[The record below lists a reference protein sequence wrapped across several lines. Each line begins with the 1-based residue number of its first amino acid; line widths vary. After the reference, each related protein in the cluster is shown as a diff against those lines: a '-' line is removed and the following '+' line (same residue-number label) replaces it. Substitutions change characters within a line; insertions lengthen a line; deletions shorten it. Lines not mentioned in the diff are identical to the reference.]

1 MTDGWAF
8 LVARGRRASYRT
20 VLAPDFLVARGLH
33 VVLAESL
40 QGSGVVAGGVRMVTL
55 PDAGV
60 EQTTAHYTVQRV
72 TRADVN
78 GLGQSDALLTDEHGR
93 PLEMLYG
100 VLTRD
105 PQSKTLAEEDM
116 RAARTQAL
124 SAYGRFLANED
135 DFTVERS
142 SAWALGAS
150 RAEPAA
156 VARPTAAPGR
166 PKNESAAP
174 EHHTPAAEVRHGRER
189 LTAGRSGR
197 RVPVSYRLA
206 AAFGV
211 LLLVLGAAWMAL
223 RGDDEVVIYA
233 SLPLQGP
240 LRERTSDM
248 DRAMRLA
255 LTQAGGRAGNFK
267 VSYRLLDDSSAKTR
281 GWTPEA
287 VAQNATR
294 AADDDRT
301 VAYIGDFN
309 SGATAISIL
318 ILSGKR
324 VAQISPSSTAVG
336 LTSDG
341 PGAGEGEPNRYYQHG
356 FRNFVRIVP
365 KDTVQASALAA
376 MMTADGCRRVGIVD
390 DRGVY
395 GAGLARNVRRAVR
408 QRDLRIVFDESVGAP
423 STAAYRVQ
431 AARAA
436 QLGVDCFMFS
446 GDTRSNA
453 TAVFEAMAARL
464 PAAARLYGAD
474 GVSDTGFTDDE
485 RGGVSQRVAARV
497 QLTIPTLGPRGFGAA
512 GRAFFNDFADAY
524 PDHTNPDPY
533 AIYAY
538 ESMRLALDAI
548 RRSDSGKRED
558 VVKALFATSNRRSV
572 IGRYSINKRGDTT
585 MRAYGRF
592 DIRDGRPRFVG
603 RIRE

>member
-1 MTDGWAF
+1 VTDSWAF

-40 QGSGVVAGGVRMVTL
+40 QGSGVVAGEVRMVTL
-55 PDAGV
+55 PAAGA
-60 EQTTAHYTVQRV
+60 EQATAHYTVQRV

-78 GLGQSDALLTDEHGR
+78 GAGQGDELLTDEHGR

-100 VLTRD
+100 VVTLG
-105 PQSKTLAEEDM
+105 PQSKALAEDDL
-116 RAARTQAL
+116 RTARVQAL
-124 SAYGRFLANED
+124 ASYGRFLANED
-135 DFTVERS
+135 DFTVDRS
-142 SAWALGAS
+142 IAEVLRGS
-150 RAEPAA
+150 RAAPAT
-156 VARPTAAPGR
+156 VTHPTATPGQ
-166 PKNESAAP
+166 PTIESATP
-174 EHHTPAAEVRHGRER
+174 ELHRPGAGARYEPER

-197 RVPVSYRLA
+197 RVHVRYGLA

-211 LLLVLGAAWMAL
+211 LLLVLGAACMAL
-223 RGDDEVVIYA
+223 RGNDEVVIYA
-233 SLPLQGP
+233 SLPFQGP
-240 LRERTSDM
+240 LRERALDM

-255 LTQAGGRAGNFK
+255 LTQAGGRAGDFD
-267 VSYRLLDDSSAKTR
+267 VRYRPLDDSRAGER
-281 GWTPEA
+281 GWTPAA

-301 VAYIGDFN
+301 AAYIGDFN

-341 PGAGEGEPNRYYQHG
+341 PGAGKGEPDRYYQNG
-356 FRNFVRIVP
+356 FRNFVRVVP
-365 KDTVQASALAA
+365 KDTVQAAALAA
-376 MMTADGCRRVGIVD
+376 IMTADGCRRVGIVD

-395 GAGLARNVRRAVR
+395 GAGLARNVKQAVR
-408 QRDLRIVFDESVGAP
+408 RHGLGIVFSESVGAQP
-423 STAAYRVQ
+423 ADTYGAQAER
-431 AARAA
+431 AAR
-436 QLGVDCFMFS
+436 LHVDCFMFS

-453 TAVFEAMAARL
+453 TAVFEAMASRL
-464 PAAARLYGAD
+464 PATARLYGGD
-474 GVSDTGFTDDE
+474 GVSDTGFTDVE
-485 RGGVSQRVAARV
+485 RGGVSHRVAERV
-497 QLTIPTLGPRGFGAA
+497 QLTIPTIGPPGLGAA
-512 GRAFFNDFADAY
+512 GRRFSSDFADAY

-548 RRSDSGKRED
+548 RRSGSGKRED
-558 VVKALFATSNRRSV
+558 VVKALFATRDRRSV

-585 MRAYGRF
+585 IRAYGRF
-592 DIRDGRPRFVG
+592 DIHDGRPRLVA
-603 RIRE
+603 RIQG